1 MKIIGRPKIAA
12 AMGVSVSTL
21 KNWRLRYDTDRFIYR
36 VGGRWASTEREIGQL
51 WDYIKEGK

>member
-21 KNWRLRYDTDRFIYR
+21 KNWRIRYATDRYIYR
-36 VGGRWASTEREIGQL
+36 VGGRWASTERELNQL
-51 WDYIKEGK
+51 WDSIREGK